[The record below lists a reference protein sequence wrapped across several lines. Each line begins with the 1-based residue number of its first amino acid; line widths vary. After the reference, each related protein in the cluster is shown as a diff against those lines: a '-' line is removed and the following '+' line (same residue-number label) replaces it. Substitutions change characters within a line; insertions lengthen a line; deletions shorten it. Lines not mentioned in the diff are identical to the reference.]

1 MKIIHVIPGFLP
13 EHVAGTEVYCWSICK
28 FLLAQGFDTEVV
40 IPGFGQEQNSEYT
53 YDGIRVV
60 KYAEPTVQTRLH
72 ISGLALPE
80 GIKAFREYIR
90 EARPTCVHFHGIYA
104 GIGIT
109 VQHIAEVKALGIP
122 VIYTMHLPGHVCA
135 TETLIYKEKEIC
147 DGIIRPVR
155 CASCHLVHQGH
166 GDVVSNIM
174 AGLSGLLRKTGIDA
188 GRWNS
193 SLGTGLSGA
202 NRIADI
208 QKKLDQLAVN
218 CDKVVLYAKWFQ
230 KIMIANGF
238 PEEKTAYVPPA
249 LSFAGEPGHSGPRLS
264 FNFDGS
270 IRLIFIGRLH
280 PLKGVE
286 LLLNAIGKLPEDKI
300 ELSIYGKGDQAY
312 IDKCR
317 KLSADRRNIHW
328 RGLVSREDLLST
340 MAQHDMLCLPSA
352 FSEMSP
358 LVIQE
363 AFGAGLPVLA
373 SEVYGNAE
381 LIKHNTNGLLFT
393 FKSLDSLY
401 MQLNRLLEEKA
412 LLPSLKEGVK
422 PPIAFETVAA
432 QYLTIYKNLQP
443 GKFAD
448 ATPHPVASA

>member
-1 MKIIHVIPGFLP
+1 MKIVHVIPGFLP

-28 FLLAQGFDTEVV
+28 FLLAQGIDTEVV
-40 IPGFGQEQNSEYT
+40 IPGFGQDQNAEYV
-53 YDGIRVV
+53 YDGIRVI
-60 KYAEPTVQTRLH
+60 KYAEPTKQTRLH

-90 EARPTCVHFHGIYA
+90 GARPSCVHFHGIYA

-135 TETLIYKEKEIC
+135 TETLIYKEKKIC

-166 GDVVSNIM
+166 SNTVANVM
-174 AGLSGLLRKTGIDA
+174 GALSGVLQKTGIDT
-188 GRWNS
+188 GYWNS
-193 SLGTGLSGA
+193 SLGTGLAGA

-218 CDKVVLYAKWFQ
+218 CNKVVLYARWFQ

-238 PEEKTAYVPPA
+238 PEEKTTYVPPA
-249 LSFAGEPGHSGPRLS
+249 LSFAGEPGHTAPRLA
-264 FNFDGS
+264 FNFTGS
-270 IRLIFIGRLH
+270 IKLIFIGRLH

-286 LLLNAIGKLPEDKI
+286 LLLNAIGKLPEGKI

-312 IDKCR
+312 IDKCHQ
-317 KLSADRRNIHW
+317 LSAGRKNIHW
-328 RGLVSREDLLST
+328 RGLLSREDLLST
-340 MAQHDMLCLPSA
+340 VGQHDMLCLPSA

-363 AFGAGLPVLA
+363 AFGAGIPVLA

-381 LIKHNTNGLLFT
+381 LIRHDKNGLLFT
-393 FKSLDSLY
+393 FKSLDSLQA
-401 MQLNRLLEEKA
+401 QLQRLLDEPQ
-412 LLPSLKEGVK
+412 LLPALKSGVN
-422 PPIAFETVAA
+422 PPVLFDEVARR
-432 QYLTIYKNLQP
+432 YLEIYNEVGVL
-443 GKFAD
+443 
-448 ATPHPVASA
+448 

>member
-28 FLLAQGFDTEVV
+28 FLLAQGIDTEVV
-40 IPGFGQEQNSEYT
+40 IPGFGQEQNSEYS
-53 YDGIRVV
+53 YDGIRVI
-60 KYAEPTVQTRLH
+60 KYAEPTKQTRLH

-90 EARPTCVHFHGIYA
+90 DARPTCVHFHGIYA

-166 GDVVSNIM
+166 GNTVANLM
-174 AGLSGLLRKTGIDA
+174 AGLSGVLQKTGIDT
-188 GRWNS
+188 GYWNS
-193 SLGTGLSGA
+193 SLGTGLAGA

-238 PEEKTAYVPPA
+238 PEEKTTYVPPA
-249 LSFAGEPGHSGPRLS
+249 LSFAGEPGHMAPRLA
-264 FNFDGS
+264 FNFPGS
-270 IRLIFIGRLH
+270 LKLIFIGRLH

-312 IDKCR
+312 VDKCR
-317 KLSADRRNIHW
+317 KLSGDRKNIHW
-328 RGLVSREDLLST
+328 RGLLSREDLLST
-340 MAQHDMLCLPSA
+340 VRQHDMLCLPSA

-363 AFGAGLPVLA
+363 AFGAGIPVLA

-381 LIKHNTNGLLFT
+381 LIKHNRNGLLFT
-393 FKSLDSLY
+393 FKSPDSLQA
-401 MQLNRLLEEKA
+401 QLQRLLDEA
-412 LLPSLKEGVK
+412 QLLPSLKAGVN
-422 PPIAFETVAA
+422 PPVLFDAVA
-432 QYLTIYKNLQP
+432 QRYLEIYNSVDVL
-443 GKFAD
+443 
-448 ATPHPVASA
+448 